1 MPAYYLANNTGE
13 ILEVTRRD
21 ESTEMRVLPD
31 GVLFEIVDGA
41 AMTVDHWCEAHGF
54 IHQVGRPTEV
64 TR

>member
-1 MPAYYLANNTGE
+1 
-13 ILEVTRRD
+13 
-21 ESTEMRVLPD
+21 
-31 GVLFEIVDGA
+31 VDGA